1 MYTHSA
7 MLNTNTTITYNSTR
21 PFICATILVGAQS
34 EPFLPACLE
43 SVAEA
48 VDYAVVDLNGN
59 YEENAKVLESS
70 RLYKEKRMRIEK
82 SVFKDYSTARN
93 NTFAMLPP
101 ETEWIM
107 RLDADEVHFPQDLQI
122 LIREIIPHL
131 DDSIGML
138 DAYWLCFFHSFKY
151 VTKLERRHDLFIRYH
166 KGMKWERSIHEQLI
180 GRQGKRL
187 AAPYIFHHYANI
199 KDPEEFLQKVNAYI
213 KLTAQE
219 SSLNKMLA
227 KDPMLELMK
236 DKEGRKEALEIMRA
250 RFLQEQDKIFL
261 YNGQHPEVNIDWLDP
276 NKAPDFIKL
285 MQEEL
290 DAILEGK
297 AKPQHGGKRRILFRL
312 PSLLFHLKTWYAKKQ
327 ALHLAATQLKKSLP

>member
-1 MYTHSA
+1 MPNSD
-7 MLNTNTTITYNSTR
+7 TTINSTPNR
-21 PFICATILVGAQS
+21 PFVCATILVGAQT
-34 EPFLPACLE
+34 EPFFATCLE
-43 SVAEA
+43 SVADA

-59 YEENAKVLESS
+59 YEENAKVLENS
-70 RLYKEKRMRIEK
+70 RLYKEKRMRIEN

-93 NTFAMLPP
+93 NTFDMLPP
-101 ETEWIM
+101 ETKWVM
-107 RLDADEVHFPQDLQI
+107 RLDADEVHFPHDLQKI
-122 LIREIIPHL
+122 TREIIPYL
-131 DDSIGML
+131 DESVGML
-138 DAYWLCFFHSFKY
+138 DTYWLCFFHSFKY

-199 KDPEEFLQKVNAYI
+199 KDPEEFLQKVEVYI
-213 KLTAQE
+213 RMSSQY
-219 SSLNKMLA
+219 SSLQKGLA
-227 KDPMLELMK
+227 RDPINEIMM
-236 DKEGRKEALEIMRA
+236 KEGRKEGRAPELMKA
-250 RFLQEQDKIFL
+250 RFLQERDKTFL
-261 YNGQHPEVNIDWLDP
+261 YNGQYPEVNIDWLDP

-312 PSLLFHLKTWYAKKQ
+312 PSLLFHLKTWYARKQ

>member
-1 MYTHSA
+1 MP
-7 MLNTNTTITYNSTR
+7 NFDTTITNNPNR
-21 PFICATILVGAQS
+21 PFVCATILVGAQT
-34 EPFLPACLE
+34 EPFFATCLE
-43 SVAEA
+43 SVADA
-48 VDYAVVDLNGN
+48 IDYAVVDLNGN
-59 YEENAKVLESS
+59 YEENAKVLENS

-82 SVFKDYSTARN
+82 SVFKDYSSARN

-219 SSLNKMLA
+219 SSLNKILA

-236 DKEGRKEALEIMRA
+236 DNGGTRATMRA
-250 RFLQEQDKIFL
+250 RFLQEQDKVFL
-261 YNGQHPEVNIDWLDP
+261 YTGQYPEVNIDWLDP
-276 NKAPDFIKL
+276 NKAPDFIKS
-285 MQEEL
+285 MQEDL
-290 DAILEGK
+290 DDIMKDK
-297 AKPQHGGKRRILFRL
+297 AKPQHRGKRRILFRL
-312 PSLLFHLKTWYAKKQ
+312 PSLLFHLKTWFAKKQ
-327 ALHLAATQLKKSLP
+327 AFCLASKLKKSLP